1 MPPKNVQ
8 VGLSVVA
15 SSVVLV
21 GGLVSFMGEGDVE
34 ESVVLEHSGADSAG
48 EFFNLL
54 FDVGEESVGAPSSNE
69 HDGVDWLFGEEHHH
83 GEGGS
88 Y

>member
-34 ESVVLEHSGADSAG
+34 ESVVLEHSAG